1 MLPAMFSRKQSTVV
15 STDTFLDM
23 NHTHFILVDDGSE
36 NQFGKEIEFR
46 ANLENELRKGRSLKY
61 YQQKR
66 LNDEIKAAAVP
77 RSAGQQQ
84 PPLATR
90 EEDEDTLDE
99 DSSKELV
106 PVIFYLYWLTIIV
119 NSKMIKLII

>member
-1 MLPAMFSRKQSTVV
+1 MQRPSMLPAMFSRKQSTVV

-77 RSAGQQQ
+77 RSSGQQQ

-106 PVIFYLYWLTIIV
+106 PVILYLYWQ
-119 NSKMIKLII
+119 